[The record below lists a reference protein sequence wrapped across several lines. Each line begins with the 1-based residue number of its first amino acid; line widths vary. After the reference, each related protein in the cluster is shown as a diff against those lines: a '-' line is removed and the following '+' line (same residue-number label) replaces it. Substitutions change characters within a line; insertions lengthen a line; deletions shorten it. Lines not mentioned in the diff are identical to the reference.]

1 MVNEREAQSWAVV
14 DDRGGVSTM
23 EDNHGPGAAAMS
35 QVPLGERRTCNNEEK
50 EVTTVSSCVGV
61 VREGEKG
68 T

>member
-14 DDRGGVSTM
+14 DGRGGVSTR
-23 EDNHGPGAAAMS
+23 EDDRGPGAATMS
-35 QVPLGERRTCNNEEK
+35 QVRLGERRTCNNEEK

-61 VREGEKG
+61 VREGEKV

>member
-1 MVNEREAQSWAVV
+1 
-14 DDRGGVSTM
+14 M

>member
-1 MVNEREAQSWAVV
+1 M
-14 DDRGGVSTM
+14 DGRGGVSTR
-23 EDNHGPGAAAMS
+23 EDNRGSGAATMS
-35 QVPLGERRTCNNEEK
+35 QVRLGERRTCNNEEK